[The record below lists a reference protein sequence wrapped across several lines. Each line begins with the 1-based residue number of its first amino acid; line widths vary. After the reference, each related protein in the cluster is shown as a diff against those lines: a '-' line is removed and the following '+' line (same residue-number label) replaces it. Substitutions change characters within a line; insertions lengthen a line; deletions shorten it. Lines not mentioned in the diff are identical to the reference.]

1 MEPFEDPV
9 SSGLVEKRKNTAIL
23 AKVERLEPFRY
34 LDLIGDFAERFGLD
48 PDFVYKNSKFDTVTA
63 FLVSWKEK
71 REFEDRY
78 LEWDKMLNQTAPK

>member
-48 PDFVYKNSKFDTVTA
+48 PDYVYKKSKFDTVTA
-63 FLVSWKEK
+63 FHVNWKEK
-71 REFEDRY
+71 REFEERY
-78 LEWDKMLNQTAPK
+78 MEWDKMLNQQPK

>member
-1 MEPFEDPV
+1 MEPFEDNVP
-9 SSGLVEKRKNTAIL
+9 LNEKRQNVAAL

-34 LDLIGDFAERFGLD
+34 LDMIGDYAERFGLD

-78 LEWDKMLNQTAPK
+78 LEWDKMLNQTTPK